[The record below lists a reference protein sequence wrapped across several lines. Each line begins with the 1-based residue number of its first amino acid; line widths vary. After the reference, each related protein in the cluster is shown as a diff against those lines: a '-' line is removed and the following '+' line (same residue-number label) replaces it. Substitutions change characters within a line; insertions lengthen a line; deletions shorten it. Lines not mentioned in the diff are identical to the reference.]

1 MLLLFLPL
9 EVHFTFESYIYKSG
23 NHITPSNGVIMA
35 VIPVTCCSLK
45 GTLSWKKMQLFTC
58 GSFYFLYHKKSLFVL
73 LLIDNDP
80 TVLFDHCTSDKG
92 PGHYRQQIHST
103 VRIRCLIYP
112 NVWKDSFFIAHTN
125 FSALILLGLSTA
137 MRLLVPNMTDNPR
150 IRKWSYV
157 CEHYM
162 TSADNPWL
170 VDLREK
176 KDQSS
181 EMGFPK
187 C

>member
-103 VRIRCLIYP
+103 VRIRCLIILMSEKTASLLPIPTFQLLSFLAYP
-112 NVWKDSFFIAHTN
+112 QPWDYWCPIW
-125 FSALILLGLSTA
+125 LITPGSENGHMSVSTTWPLQTTLG
-137 MRLLVPNMTDNPR
+137 
-150 IRKWSYV
+150 
-157 CEHYM
+157 
-162 TSADNPWL
+162 
-170 VDLREK
+170 
-176 KDQSS
+176 
-181 EMGFPK
+181 
-187 C
+187 